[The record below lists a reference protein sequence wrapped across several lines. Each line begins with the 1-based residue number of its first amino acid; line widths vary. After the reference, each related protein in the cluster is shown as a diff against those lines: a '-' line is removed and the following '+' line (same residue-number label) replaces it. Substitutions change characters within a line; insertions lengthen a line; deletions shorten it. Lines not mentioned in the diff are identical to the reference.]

1 MERVKNY
8 SIRTEEA
15 YTDWIKRFVLFHN
28 KKHPSQIGKQE
39 IQPALI
45 ENVVRAKKPTRLPVV
60 FSKNEI
66 RKIMFHLKGDK
77 LLQAQLMYGFG
88 LRLIETVSLRV
99 QHLDFE
105 NSSILIRNAKGAKDR
120 IVMMPDKLV
129 EPLKGQL
136 EYANK
141 IHLAD
146 IEAGYGEVYLPDALE
161 RKYPDANKEW
171 IWQYLFPATKR
182 SVEPET
188 GKTRRHHTFE
198 QNIQRA
204 LRQAI
209 RNTGISKKGSCHTLR
224 HSFATHL
231 LEDGYD
237 IRTIQELLGHKNI
250 ETTMIYTHVV
260 NQGGEGVIS
269 PVDHL

>member
-105 NSSILIRNAKGAKDR
+105 NSSILIRNAKGGKRQNCHD
-120 IVMMPDKLV
+120 
-129 EPLKGQL
+129 
-136 EYANK
+136 
-141 IHLAD
+141 
-146 IEAGYGEVYLPDALE
+146 AG
-161 RKYPDANKEW
+161 
-171 IWQYLFPATKR
+171 
-182 SVEPET
+182 
-188 GKTRRHHTFE
+188 
-198 QNIQRA
+198 
-204 LRQAI
+204 
-209 RNTGISKKGSCHTLR
+209 
-224 HSFATHL
+224 
-231 LEDGYD
+231 
-237 IRTIQELLGHKNI
+237 
-250 ETTMIYTHVV
+250 
-260 NQGGEGVIS
+260 
-269 PVDHL
+269 